1 MKHLILFLS
10 LLLSI
15 TLYSQNH
22 KSYFYLSSKHW
33 QYYNQGKTDSI
44 LQIVKTIE
52 NNYHLFP
59 PDIPVFLKTCLL
71 NDDVDITQ
79 KMVIELLTK
88 TDFDTSKFAHDAIF
102 QKIYSLPF
110 WNQINESYDSLRNV
124 YYKNLNVKMICQLNA
139 MRELDQYGRLN
150 YPDSLIS
157 VYHLPKEIDT
167 YNFIKLKKLIEEKGF
182 PPYSAVG
189 KSGFKSIYIVLMH
202 NSTYG
207 NNLNYID
214 SVMKQ
219 QMIIGNWEPWRYANI
234 IDRYYHFMKGY
245 QVYGTFITKNN
256 KGERTCGK
264 ITDVQ
269 NLDKR
274 RKEIGLSPFM
284 EYAKYMKIKDIPG
297 KYTKNFIK

>member
-88 TDFDTSKFAHDAIF
+88 TDFDTSKFVHDTIF
-102 QKIYSLPF
+102 QKIYLLPF

-157 VYHLPKEIDT
+157 VYHFSL
-167 YNFIKLKKLIEEKGF
+167 NLLLLHLW
-182 PPYSAVG
+182 
-189 KSGFKSIYIVLMH
+189 VLFGRLFNILFHLFQSQILM
-202 NSTYG
+202 G
-207 NNLNYID
+207 LLMIFNL
-214 SVMKQ
+214 
-219 QMIIGNWEPWRYANI
+219 
-234 IDRYYHFMKGY
+234 
-245 QVYGTFITKNN
+245 
-256 KGERTCGK
+256 
-264 ITDVQ
+264 
-269 NLDKR
+269 
-274 RKEIGLSPFM
+274 
-284 EYAKYMKIKDIPG
+284 
-297 KYTKNFIK
+297 